1 MRRTLP
7 IMLVAIGFGLLFWVV
22 DASWDYIYFAQDLR
36 EIIYSQPLTF
46 WDSLILNVP
55 RDEIYNR
62 TAFMLACLLGGMVVA
77 VYVRRLQATA
87 DALRHREADLANA
100 QRLANLGNW
109 TWYPKTD
116 QFTWSPNLFEI
127 FDRDPALGPY
137 SPGQFAEY
145 IHEDDRERYL
155 DVVSRAAAGEAKYVT
170 MEYRMHCHDGTIR
183 HHQTIAQVDRDD
195 RGQAIRVFGTTQD
208 ITSRRRDAERIRES
222 ERTWRSLMH
231 SIQAGVA
238 VHRADT
244 TLVNCN
250 TRLCQYLG
258 LSEQQMLGRDT
269 TGSTWALYREDES
282 EMPAEEYPVN
292 RVRATRQPIRNMIL
306 GATPERPE
314 GMRWLLVNADPV
326 FDSDGELS
334 EIIVTSTDVTDRR
347 KSDEQRRELE
357 AQIQHAQKLE
367 SLGVLAGGIAHD
379 FNNLLVGILGN
390 ADLALTELSPVSP
403 ARESVQQ
410 IEISARRAADL
421 CRQMLAYSGKGRFVI
436 EPIDLSEV
444 VEEMGHMLTVAIS
457 KNVVLKYN
465 LPDDLPAVMADAT
478 QIRQVVMNLITNASE
493 AIGDRSG
500 VISVS
505 TNAMECTQECLDEA
519 YAAEDLSPGMYVAL
533 EVSDTGC
540 GMDAETLAKLFD
552 PFYTTKF
559 TGRGLGLAAV
569 LGIIR
574 GHGGAIKVDGEPGRG
589 STFTVLLPASAES
602 AVCRPAQNDA
612 DDAWQGKGTILL
624 ADDEETIRAVGK
636 RMLEHLGFDV
646 LTATDGRQALDILD
660 EHRRRITAVILDL
673 TMPRLSGE
681 EAFRELRQRKI
692 DVPAIMSS
700 GYNEQEVAERFLGK
714 GMAGFIH
721 KPYQIHQLQAVLR
734 DVIDGDTP
742 ATNG

>member
-1 MRRTLP
+1 
-7 IMLVAIGFGLLFWVV
+7 
-22 DASWDYIYFAQDLR
+22 
-36 EIIYSQPLTF
+36 
-46 WDSLILNVP
+46 
-55 RDEIYNR
+55 
-62 TAFMLACLLGGMVVA
+62 
-77 VYVRRLQATA
+77 
-87 DALRHREADLANA
+87 
-100 QRLANLGNW
+100 
-109 TWYPKTD
+109 
-116 QFTWSPNLFEI
+116 
-127 FDRDPALGPY
+127 
-137 SPGQFAEY
+137 
-145 IHEDDRERYL
+145 
-155 DVVSRAAAGEAKYVT
+155 
-170 MEYRMHCHDGTIR
+170 
-183 HHQTIAQVDRDD
+183 
-195 RGQAIRVFGTTQD
+195 
-208 ITSRRRDAERIRES
+208 
-222 ERTWRSLMH
+222 
-231 SIQAGVA
+231 
-238 VHRADT
+238 
-244 TLVNCN
+244 
-250 TRLCQYLG
+250 
-258 LSEQQMLGRDT
+258 
-269 TGSTWALYREDES
+269 
-282 EMPAEEYPVN
+282 
-292 RVRATRQPIRNMIL
+292 
-306 GATPERPE
+306 
-314 GMRWLLVNADPV
+314 
-326 FDSDGELS
+326 
-334 EIIVTSTDVTDRR
+334 
-347 KSDEQRRELE
+347 
-357 AQIQHAQKLE
+357 QIQHAQKLE